1 MVCIFSFFTENR
13 VHCGLLPHKLTE
25 LDEENN
31 RNLPPIFYPNN
42 DGHNSSRSSKDI
54 SMLTGNREAVPL
66 VLFVVMSVHHGAE

>member
-1 MVCIFSFFTENR
+1 MYFFFFFHGEESTFL
-13 VHCGLLPHKLTE
+13 GLLPHKLTE
-25 LDEENN
+25 LEEENN

-42 DGHNSSRSSKDI
+42 DGHNSLRSSKDI